1 MKFSLKSL
9 TKTNAERGTCIVIY
23 SEQGLGKTTLGA
35 DMAKDTNGV
44 FILGEDG
51 LSPLQLDDVTRT
63 PLVESWEE
71 FQSYLE
77 LFATEEHDH
86 KSIIIDTIDA
96 MAPLLYD
103 YVISKYYNGDTNKAN
118 AFKAYYTEQ
127 YSEFDRIL
135 KAFRVIQDR
144 GINILVLAHS
154 IIADH
159 RSPSEEV
166 YKKYEIALPGG
177 TKTDLAAALAS
188 YADIILFG
196 RRDIVVSDKKA
207 KGGARVLMTTGTPTY
222 DAKSRRTIPDKIM
235 MSWETLKGYL

>member
-1 MKFSLKSL
+1 M
-9 TKTNAERGTCIVIY
+9 VVY
-23 SEQGLGKTTLGA
+23 SEPGLGKTTLGA

-51 LSPLQLDDVTRT
+51 LSALQLDDVTRT
-63 PLVESWEE
+63 PVVESWEE

-77 LFATEEHDH
+77 LFATEDHDH

-103 YVISKYYNGDTNKAN
+103 YVVNKYYNGDTNKAN

-159 RSPSEEV
+159 RSPDSEN
-166 YKKYEIALPGG
+166 YKKFEIALPGG
-177 TKTDLAAALAS
+177 AKTDLATALTS
-188 YADIILFG
+188 YADLVLFG
-196 RRDIVVSDKKA
+196 RKDIVVSEGKA
-207 KGGARVLMTTGTPTY
+207 KGGARVLMTECAPTY
-222 DAKSRRTIPDKIM
+222 DAKSRKSIPTKIA
-235 MSWETLKGYL
+235 MSWTVLKSYL